1 MSTLR
6 PSSAPTSAS
15 PLTTPATLAHT
26 LQSPQFAAQVN
37 ANWFAI
43 ATQAI
48 IYMARSGDPVCP
60 SVAIADH
67 LHSHAVFLR
76 RVMATLCR
84 AGLVE
89 AREGRDG
96 GYRLARSAEQITLA
110 DVYRAVNS
118 VVNSVV
124 NSNEPLA
131 AENIAAR
138 GPLLEPGVCGALGEV
153 VAETEARILDILA
166 KHTIAAII
174 ARADTL
180 EGRC

>member
-1 MSTLR
+1 MSTMR

-15 PLTTPATLAHT
+15 PVTTPATPAHT

-37 ANWFAI
+37 ANWFAV

-48 IYMARSGDPVCP
+48 IYLARSGEPVCP
-60 SVAIADH
+60 SGAIADH
-67 LHSHAVFLR
+67 LQSHAVFLR
-76 RVMATLCR
+76 RVVATLCR

-96 GYRLARSAEQITLA
+96 GYHLARPADQITLA
-110 DVYRAVNS
+110 DIYRAVKA
-118 VVNSVV
+118 
-124 NSNEPLA
+124 NEPA
-131 AENIAAR
+131 ATENAGR

-153 VAETEARILDILA
+153 VATTEAHILDELA
-166 KHTIAAII
+166 RHTIAEII